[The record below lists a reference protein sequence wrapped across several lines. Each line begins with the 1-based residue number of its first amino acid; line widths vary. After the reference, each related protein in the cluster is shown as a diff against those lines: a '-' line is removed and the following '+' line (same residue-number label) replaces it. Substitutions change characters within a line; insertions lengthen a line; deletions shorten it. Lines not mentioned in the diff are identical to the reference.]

1 MPSTS
6 IAFGTILI
14 LIGILGAVAGYL
26 NGRYSNTALIPAA
39 FGILLA
45 LCGFI
50 AWKKPNL
57 RKHLMHGALLVALLG
72 VIGTLFSPGIKNFLT
87 TGHVGDSTSF
97 AAQLSMAA
105 VCILFLILG
114 IKSFIDAR
122 RDNNAI

>member
-6 IAFGTILI
+6 IACGTLLI
-14 LIGILGAVAGYL
+14 LIGILGAIAGQL
-26 NGRYSNTALIPAA
+26 NGKFSFTALIPAV

-50 AWKKPNL
+50 AWKKESL

-72 VIGTLFSPGIKNFLT
+72 LIGTFMSPGIRKAIAE
-87 TGHVGDSTSF
+87 GHIGDGTSF
-97 AAQLSMAA
+97 TAQISMAA
-105 VCILFLILG
+105 VCLLFLILG

-122 RDNNAI
+122 RKTAG

>member
-14 LIGILGAVAGYL
+14 LIGILGAVAGQL

-39 FGILLA
+39 FGILMA

-50 AWKKPNL
+50 AWRMPNL
-57 RKHLMHGALLVALLG
+57 RKHLMHGALLIALLG
-72 VIGTLFSPGIKNFLT
+72 VIGTLFSPGIRNFLT
-87 TGHVGDSTSF
+87 TGRVGDSASF
-97 AAQLSMAA
+97 VAQVSMGA
-105 VCILFLILG
+105 VCVLFLILG

-122 RDNNAI
+122 RNRDAV